1 MQVTLFDQ
9 YFEGGEDEMKEI
21 LQSVLY
27 NEKGE
32 INIDL
37 FTMKLQDGNLIVR
50 DIMPNRTASSRD
62 ETTDIFNLVSDA
74 VKEVTRLDSGGGPGR
89 TSDA

>member
-50 DIMPNRTASSRD
+50 DIMPNRRQA
-62 ETTDIFNLVSDA
+62 A
-74 VKEVTRLDSGGGPGR
+74 VMRQQ
-89 TSDA
+89 TSLI